1 MIRVGFDG
9 RALSSP
15 AGGVRRYVR
24 ELFGA
29 LAARGDVEVMALGAH
44 ADVVLPSGVRR
55 GPAAHS
61 LPTNAGWIL
70 TGLPRAARKARV
82 DLLHAP
88 AYTAPLA
95 GPRPLVV
102 TIHDVSYERR
112 PEWYPYRRDPLRR
125 AFYRASARAADRIIT
140 DSAFSRN
147 EIAAGYGID
156 PASIAV
162 VPLAPA
168 ACFTPGVAGA
178 LPDGIERPFVLHV
191 GDVHPRRN
199 IPTLVRAARRA
210 GAAVVLAGADRASA
224 RALASERDARI
235 HAIPAADDTQLVAL
249 YRSASALVYP
259 SRYEGFGLP
268 LVEAMACGTPVVAAR
283 AGSIP
288 EVVGDA
294 GPLLDPDDEEG
305 FATAIARLIR
315 EPAAAAAAR
324 SASLARAAA
333 FSWPRT
339 AALTLDVYRGLLS

>member
-29 LAARGDVEVMALGAH
+29 LARGDVEVIALGAH

-147 EIAAGYGID
+147 EIAAGYGVD

-178 LPDGIERPFVLHV
+178 LPDGIEAPFVLHV

-210 GAAVVLAGADRASA
+210 GAAVVLAGADRDSA

-324 SASLARAAA
+324 GASLARAAA